1 MNAAFYTV
9 NDRKKR
15 KQHSH
20 LKINAQ
26 KKNKQSDKMSK
37 QMVYA
42 YQITSNT

>member
-1 MNAAFYTV
+1 MNATFYTV

-26 KKNKQSDKMSK
+26 KSDKMSK
-37 QMVYA
+37 
-42 YQITSNT
+42 